1 MTTTTI
7 RPISPLTT
15 TGVIKAKHPV
25 REDFASW
32 STGSGCGYYYPTK
45 GHAVKAFDTALKAY
59 DLCLNENDLSDF
71 HGDTGRKSVA
81 VHNEWN
87 QLVGWAIISWYRM
100 PSGNYE
106 FTGYLA

>member
-59 DLCLNENDLSDF
+59 NLFEELGQADAAEKS
-71 HGDTGRKSVA
+71 RKEILERWPDSSA
-81 VHNEWN
+81 AKR
-87 QLVGWAIISWYRM
+87 LKDD
-100 PSGNYE
+100 
-106 FTGYLA
+106 